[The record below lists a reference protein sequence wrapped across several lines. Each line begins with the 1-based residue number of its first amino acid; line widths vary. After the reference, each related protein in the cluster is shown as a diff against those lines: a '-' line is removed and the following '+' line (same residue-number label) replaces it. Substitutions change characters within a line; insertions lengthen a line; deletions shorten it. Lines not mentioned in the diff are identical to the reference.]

1 MPASLSSLLR
11 VAVLGTALSAA
22 PATAESCSTVG
33 NTSVSLDAVCNKA
46 YVQQSLPVGAIDG
59 LVIDTDSVV
68 VNAVYNATFSGS
80 DFFPDFTNQS
90 YCNVTFAY
98 SHTGRSDRI
107 LLWYWLPAPDNFQNR
122 YLSTGGG
129 GYSITSQDSSLP
141 GGIAYGASAGT
152 TDGGFGGFE
161 AQVSDVVLLANGT
174 LNYDAVYSFGYKSI
188 HELTVLGKQLTR
200 NFFQM
205 DANTTLYSYYQ
216 ACSEGGRE
224 GWSQVQRFPDD
235 FDGAIIG
242 APAMRYAHQQL
253 QHLWASLMESY
264 YSIYPKPCALSAIE
278 TAVVAFCDPLD
289 GKTDGM
295 ISRSDLCML
304 QLNLEDFLGL
314 NYSCAATAAGTNPY
328 NPQPALPAQ
337 SGTVTLDDIRIAN
350 LTLDGP
356 KALNGD
362 RVYVGWQP
370 GAGFGDAGTVY
381 DNATAAWTY
390 TLQSFG
396 LLFAELF
403 VREQNVTTT
412 IPDFADWT
420 PDTLRDMI
428 YTAWQKYED
437 VLQTTWPDLSAF
449 RDAGGKVLHFHGEA
463 DNSVP
468 PASSVRYFES
478 VRSTMY
484 PALSYN
490 DSLAAVNDFYRFYL
504 VEGAGHCSPG
514 ECNTPFPQTNFPIMI
529 DWVENGIDPV
539 TLNATV
545 LSSCATNYLAN
556 DQLCSWPLRPV
567 YVNNG
572 TEKVCE
578 FSSEEAFN
586 TWIYDL
592 NAFPIYVY

>member
-1 MPASLSSLLR
+1 MPSSLSSFFW
-11 VAVLGTALSAA
+11 VSVLGAAAVTASD
-22 PATAESCSTVG
+22 SCSG
-33 NTSVSLDAVCNKA
+33 NTSTAAVSLDSVCTTA
-46 YVQQSLPVGAIDG
+46 YVQQSLPVDAIDG
-59 LVIDTDSVV
+59 VVIDVDSVT

-90 YCNVTFAY
+90 YCNVTFSY
-98 SHTGRSDRI
+98 SHTGRSDTI
-107 LLWYWLPAPDNFQNR
+107 VLWYWLPAPANFQNR

-129 GYSITSQDSSLP
+129 GYSITSQDNSLP

-161 AQVSDVVLLANGT
+161 AQVSDRVLLANGSLSYET
-174 LNYDAVYSFGYKSI
+174 VYNFGYKAI
-188 HELTVLGKQLTR
+188 HELTVMGKQLTR
-200 NFFQM
+200 NFFSM
-205 DANTTLYSYYQ
+205 DTNTTLYSYYQ

-242 APAMRYAHQQL
+242 APAMRYSHQQL
-253 QHLWASLMESY
+253 QHLWAAVVESY
-264 YSIYPKPCALSAIE
+264 YNIYPKPCALSAIQ
-278 TAVVAFCDPLD
+278 TKVVEFCDPLD

-304 QLNLEDFLGL
+304 QLDLEDFLGL
-314 NYSCAATAAGTNPY
+314 NYSCEATAASTNPY
-328 NPQPALPAQ
+328 NPQPATPAQ

-356 KALNGD
+356 KALNGE
-362 RVYVGWQP
+362 RVYVSWQP
-370 GAGFGDAGTVY
+370 GAGFGDADTVY
-381 DNATAAWTY
+381 DNTTGDWSYA
-390 TLQSFG
+390 LQSYG
-396 LLFAELF
+396 LIFAEMF
-403 VREQNVTTT
+403 IREQNVSTT

-428 YTAWQKYED
+428 YRGWQKFED

-449 RDAGGKVLHFHGEA
+449 RNAGGKVLHFHGES
-463 DNSVP
+463 DGSVP

-484 PALSYN
+484 PSLSYN
-490 DSLAAVNDFYRFYL
+490 DSLAAVNEFYRFYL

-514 ECNTPFPQTNFPIMI
+514 QCNTPFPQTNFPVMI
-529 DWVENGIDPV
+529 EWVEQGIDPV

-545 LSSCATNYLAN
+545 VSSCATDYLAN

-567 YVNNG
+567 YHNNG
-572 TEKVCE
+572 TEKTCE
-578 FSSEEAFN
+578 FPDEAAFN

-592 NAFPIYVY
+592 NAFPMYVY